1 MIELRRC
8 AVANTRRVDG
18 GADGVKAE
26 TVWAAGARARVRK
39 ARLSGLPETGRRAVR
54 QCICE
59 GGMVSWHRREN
70 KKRKYLVQCVRQ
82 RMRWPG
88 GETWDDERAGE
99 LRRCDG
105 GEGTRVANGWQQ
117 PPWVSDGTRPAH
129 PRGRATCSVA
139 TGPYIACK
147 VGWQDLSSSQ

>member
-1 MIELRRC
+1 M
-8 AVANTRRVDG
+8 G
-18 GADGVKAE
+18 
-26 TVWAAGARARVRK
+26 
-39 ARLSGLPETGRRAVR
+39 

-99 LRRCDG
+99 LRRRDG
-105 GEGTRVANGWQQ
+105 GEGTRVARGWQQ
-117 PPWVSDGTRPAH
+117 PPWVSESSGEDEREGGCEGAHGNMARTREARATREKISSMNNRGPSKKNNSPSQLVIW
-129 PRGRATCSVA
+129 PRGAS
-139 TGPYIACK
+139 
-147 VGWQDLSSSQ
+147 